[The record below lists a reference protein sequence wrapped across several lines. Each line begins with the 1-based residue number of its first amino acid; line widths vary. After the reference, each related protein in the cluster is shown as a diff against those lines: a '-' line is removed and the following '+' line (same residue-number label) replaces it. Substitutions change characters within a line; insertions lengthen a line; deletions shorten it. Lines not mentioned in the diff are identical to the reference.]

1 MNNDVPGAA
10 LHDYYFG
17 KRRGKLWIINQY
29 GPKEEMPVAM
39 YFRQYNDMPEL
50 EQTALQ
56 HCKGAV
62 LDIGA
67 GAGSHTLWLQQK
79 GHIVT
84 ALDIS
89 AKAVEVMQYR
99 GVTNALQQNV
109 FDYKGSQFD
118 TLLLL
123 MNGIGLVNTIKGL
136 QHFLQYA
143 KQLLLPGGQLLFD
156 SSDVAYIYE
165 EKPLPKQHYYGEIA
179 FRYEYKKQKT
189 DWFTWLYIDKKL
201 LKQIA
206 IAEGYVVKVLAEDE
220 YGQYLVQLKL
230 KTE

>member
-1 MNNDVPGAA
+1 MNDVLGTA
-10 LHDYYFG
+10 LQDYYAG
-17 KRRGKLWIINQY
+17 NRQGKLWIINQY

-39 YFRQYNDMPEL
+39 YFRQYNDMAPL

-56 HCKGAV
+56 HCTGAV

-67 GAGSHTLWLQQK
+67 GAGSHTLWLQQH
-79 GHIVT
+79 GHAVT
-84 ALDIS
+84 AIDTS
-89 AKAVEVMQYR
+89 AKAVDVMQHR
-99 GVTNALQQNV
+99 GVIHPLHQNI
-109 FDYKGSQFD
+109 FDYAGTRYD

-123 MNGIGLVNTIKGL
+123 MNGIGLANTITGLKRFL
-136 QHFLQYA
+136 QHA

-165 EKPLPKQHYYGEIA
+165 GKPLPKQRYYGEIA
-179 FRYEYKKQKT
+179 YRYQYKKQKT

-206 IAEGYVVKVLAEDE
+206 VAEGYIVKFLEEDE
-220 YGQYLVQLKL
+220 YGQFLVRLKL
-230 KTE
+230 KT

>member
-10 LHDYYFG
+10 LHDYYFA
-17 KRRGKLWIINQY
+17 KRRGKLWIINKY

-39 YFRQYNDMPEL
+39 YFRQYYDMPEL
-50 EQTALQ
+50 EQKALQ

-89 AKAVEVMQYR
+89 AKAVEVMQHR
-99 GVTNALQQNV
+99 GVINALQQNV

-123 MNGIGLVNTIKGL
+123 MNGIGLANTIKGL

-165 EKPLPKQHYYGEIA
+165 EEPLPKQHYYGEIA
-179 FRYEYKKQKT
+179 YRYEYKKQKT

-220 YGQYLVQLKL
+220 YGQYLVKL
-230 KTE
+230 KT